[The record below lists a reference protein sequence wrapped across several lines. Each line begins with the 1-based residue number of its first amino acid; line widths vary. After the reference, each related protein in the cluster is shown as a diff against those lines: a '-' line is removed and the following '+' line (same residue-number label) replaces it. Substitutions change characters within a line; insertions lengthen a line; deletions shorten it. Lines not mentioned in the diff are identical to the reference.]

1 MHCPASGRLAGGLPE
16 DCPFVQRWLPA
27 VKGAAVQSV
36 PVTLLLT
43 SATKTIREHHR
54 WEDRAGQVAQHGTG
68 SLRTARGGLVGCSV
82 EEFVLPPPRISS
94 DVRVVLSASPS

>member
-1 MHCPASGRLAGGLPE
+1 MHYPAGGRLAGELSE
-16 DCPFVQRWLPA
+16 DYPFIQRWLPA
-27 VKGAAVQSV
+27 VKRPAIELV

-54 WEDRAGQVAQHGTG
+54 REDRTGQVTQHGAG
-68 SLRTARGGLVGCSV
+68 SLRIAGEGLLVCSV

-94 DVRVVLSASPS
+94 D